1 MNPGMA
7 VSVKGPSKMQEPP
20 HEEPPAQ
27 ETATNVPQ
35 KRYEMGVEVVSS
47 TVRTNNSG
55 AVIEKLVLADGRK
68 MSKVEPPK
76 PIFDNPSDQ
85 VLALAIGTKPG
96 DAMPPLP
103 DLTGIDEDFAKSLLT
118 PIVINA
124 DDTDEVKAMKE
135 AVAETRAYIAE
146 EVKKGRS
153 VMEVLME
160 HQAEM
165 ERLERSRLSAVLR
178 MQAIYGEQGLK
189 AAQKYA
195 REVNK
200 VFAENGM
207 PEIPVIGE
215 HRKNRP

>member
-1 MNPGMA
+1 MA
-7 VSVKGPSKMQEPP
+7 
-20 HEEPPAQ
+20 
-27 ETATNVPQ
+27 ATNATQ
-35 KRYEMGVEVVSS
+35 KRYEMGIEVVSS
-47 TVRTNNSG
+47 TVRTNDSG

-76 PIFDNPSDQ
+76 PVFDNPSDQ
-85 VLALAIGTKPG
+85 VLALAIGTNPG

-118 PIVINA
+118 PIVINE
-124 DDTDEVKAMKE
+124 DDTDEVKALKE
-135 AVAETRAYIAE
+135 AVAGTRAYIAE

-178 MQAIYGEQGLK
+178 MQAIYGEQGLE

-215 HRKNRP
+215 QKNRHN